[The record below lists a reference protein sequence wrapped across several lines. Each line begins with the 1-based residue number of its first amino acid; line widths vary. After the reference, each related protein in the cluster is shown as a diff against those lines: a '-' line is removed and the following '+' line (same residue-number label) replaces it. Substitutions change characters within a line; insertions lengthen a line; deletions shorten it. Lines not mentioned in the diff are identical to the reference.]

1 MKLTLYIAAAVLFL
15 VAAVS
20 VYMAFQSPSFVAW
33 IITAMA
39 SGMASMVLPSLAPKP
54 FTQEQRDKIN
64 QAQEPFRDRPR
75 EH

>member
-39 SGMASMVLPSLAPKP
+39 SGMASMVLPSLAPRP

-64 QAQEPFRDRPR
+64 QAQEPFRERDR

>member
-1 MKLTLYIAAAVLFL
+1 MRLALYIAAAVLFM

-39 SGMASMVLPSLAPKP
+39 SGMASAVLPSLALKP

-64 QAQEPFRDRPR
+64 QAQEPFRERDR